1 MKNGNK
7 VMKIT
12 KGVIRTEE
20 RIQDIPAYVTKCS
33 SSLMHFLEEG
43 STVTIKAMGNR
54 AIANTMKTIARAGKL
69 LETENKILEISTP
82 VFILE
87 KIADTDSE
95 LAVFNINVSVR

>member
-1 MKNGNK
+1 MKKENQ

-20 RIQDIPAYVTKCS
+20 GIHDIPAYITKCTG
-33 SSLMHFLEEG
+33 SLMHFLEEG
-43 STVTIKAMGNR
+43 NVVTIKAMGNR

-69 LETENKILEISTP
+69 LETENKVLEISTP

-87 KIADTDSE
+87 KTRDTDSE

>member
-1 MKNGNK
+1 
-7 VMKIT
+7 
-12 KGVIRTEE
+12 
-20 RIQDIPAYVTKCS
+20 
-33 SSLMHFLEEG
+33 
-43 STVTIKAMGNR
+43 MGNR

-69 LETENKILEISTP
+69 LETENKVLEISTP